1 MLRWIL
7 ALCGGLAVWGVFGSI
22 ALALETQKTVGSAEQ
37 GGAYSFSFDDGG
49 TTSPSPAFVHEK
61 GLLDRLSWRGFLD
74 LTAGADLKADEPNEH
89 PYDFRNT
96 MRLQAALD
104 SVRHGSS
111 SSVSG
116 SDARWQALVSLQ
128 GDFLWMG
135 PEHVNDDIRMD
146 FHETSYLWAS
156 KRYEIKL
163 GKQIVR
169 WGKTD
174 QVSPVDN
181 LNPQDGR
188 QFILHELEDRK
199 IPSWMAR
206 GRVFS
211 DNLTFEGVYLPWFEP
226 ALFDYFES
234 DWAVYRQV
242 REDVR
247 EGPLPP
253 ALRQYLL
260 ARQVETREPT
270 KTLRNSE
277 FGGRVTATLSGV
289 DVGLSY
295 FYGWEDA
302 PYFSSFPIKNFSLDG
317 GYSSENLL
325 GALSGAVLA
334 DEPIRAEHRR
344 QRVIGAEFETTAGLL
359 GLRGEAAYFDRVSF
373 LATDLT
379 SIRRPVFHYVLGGD
393 YSSPSDW
400 YANLQW
406 SHQLIVGSDADI
418 LYFDQHDM
426 AVLAEL
432 NRTFWR
438 GRFKAGVKANYN
450 VGNGSFYLQPEI
462 ELKYFKGTEFTVG
475 ASIFEGGDRS
485 IFGLYDHNDQV
496 FFRIKYYL

>member
-7 ALCGGLAVWGVFGSI
+7 VLYGGLAVGGVFGSN
-22 ALALETQKTVGSAEQ
+22 ALALDPPERFGSAEQ
-37 GGAYSFSFDDGG
+37 GGAYSFSFDDGA
-49 TTSPSPAFVHEK
+49 TISPPPAFVQEK
-61 GLLDRLSWRGFLD
+61 RLLERLSWRGFLD
-74 LTAGADLKADEPNEH
+74 LTVGADLKADEPNEH

-96 MRLQAALD
+96 TRLQAILD

-111 SSVSG
+111 STVSG

-135 PEHVNDDIRMD
+135 PGHVTDDVRMD

-188 QFILHELEDRK
+188 QFILLELEDRK
-199 IPSWMAR
+199 IPTWMAR

-211 DNLTFEGVYLPWFEP
+211 DTLTFEGVYLPWFEP

-253 ALRQYLL
+253 ALREYLL
-260 ARQVETREPT
+260 TRHVETREPA

-277 FGGRVTATLSGV
+277 FGGRVSATVSGV

-295 FYGWEDA
+295 FHGWEDA
-302 PYFSSFPIKNFSLDG
+302 PYFRSFPIKNFSLDG

-344 QRVIGAEFETTAGLL
+344 QRVVGAEFETTAGLL

-426 AVLAEL
+426 AVLVEL
-432 NRTFWR
+432 NRTFR
-438 GRFKAGVKANYN
+438 QGRFKAGFKANYN

-462 ELKYFKGTEFTVG
+462 ELKYLKNTEFTVG
-475 ASIFEGGDRS
+475 ASFFEGGDRS